1 MGKGLALHTEEP
13 EFDPQNPVVV
23 LAIGPGKGEIGDPWG
38 LLAASLAHLAS
49 SRPMRNGVSKRKW
62 FGWGKSLIG
71 SRV

>member
-1 MGKGLALHTEEP
+1 MGKGLALHTEGP

-23 LAIGPGKGEIGDPWG
+23 LANTYNLGPGKGEIGDPWG

-62 FGWGKSLIG
+62 WGLGI
-71 SRV
+71 